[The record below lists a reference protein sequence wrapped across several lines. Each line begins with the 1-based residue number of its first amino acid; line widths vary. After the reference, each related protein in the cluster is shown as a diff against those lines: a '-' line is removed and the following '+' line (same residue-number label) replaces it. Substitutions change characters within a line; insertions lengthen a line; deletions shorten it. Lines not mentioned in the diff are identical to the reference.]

1 MITLNGRII
10 SITQHNSGTI
20 SFDFS
25 GPDGVAI
32 PLTDYIVTF
41 MVKHKKSD
49 DDSTAIIKKTYQDLE
64 GNTCTVE
71 LLPEDTN
78 KPVDFYY
85 WSILLEN
92 NTYRNEALSGPFYII
107 EGVQD

>member
-20 SFDFS
+20 SFDFL
-25 GPDGVAI
+25 GPDGVAL
-32 PLTDYIVTF
+32 PLLGYKVTF

-49 DDSTAIIKKTYQDLE
+49 DDSTAIITKTYQNLQD
-64 GNTCTVE
+64 NTCTVE
-71 LLPEDTN
+71 LLAEDTN

-85 WSILLEN
+85 WSILLEKGL
-92 NTYRNEALSGPFYII
+92 YRNEALSGPFYII